1 MLVHQQ
7 RETRPRG
14 RHPPDSK
21 GLYRCTVCNK
31 VGGSNQQECFLLGK
45 VKEVVRA
52 RSEHIVCCCQVP
64 LGGKRCDVM
73 LMPLHAIAVKQ
84 LIVVE
89 LDGTDHTEKPRLYGL
104 SRNEAYNTVV
114 ESDAEK
120 KRLVTD
126 RGMQFMRVSV
136 SEVARTEW
144 IDNLNAMLDQAKDVN

>member
-1 MLVHQQ
+1 
-7 RETRPRG
+7 
-14 RHPPDSK
+14 
-21 GLYRCTVCNK
+21 
-31 VGGSNQQECFLLGK
+31 
-45 VKEVVRA
+45 
-52 RSEHIVCCCQVP
+52 
-64 LGGKRCDVM
+64 M